1 MIQLWRKARPTTW
14 KHDGKEEMSKHG
26 AKTNDVTVVEGPAGG
41 SAIDELTKMVRDLQI
56 AQARR
61 NDGDPQV

>member
-56 AQARR
+56 A
-61 NDGDPQV
+61 